1 MRLAAAAAWPYR
13 RQNRGQRSRTL
24 PNALRACV
32 SRVLRCADTGNR
44 TPPPTE
50 ALCRAYTTFKY
61 VRRIRRAWPGRAH
74 SRAAAAAPLEA
85 PLEAPL
91 LERPAC
97 SGASHAGRAKRS
109 ASPCYAPGPSVADLH
124 RGGRRGVLRRLVGG
138 GGQAGS
144 APRALLRRL
153 VFAREGEQFLLLVG
167 YFQTR
172 FSVEVCFCG

>member
-1 MRLAAAAAWPYR
+1 VRLAAAAAWPYR

-74 SRAAAAAPLEA
+74 SRAAAAAP
-85 PLEAPL
+85 PEAPL
-91 LERPAC
+91 LERLAR